1 MDKNAIKKFATWA
14 RRELIIRV
22 SQKAVFYGITDK
34 DIADANADE
43 INGTVLSP
51 AEKAQR
57 RALINKISKEGFEQ
71 VMEEVAYTWFNRF
84 AAIRYME
91 VNGYL
96 PTRVRVFTD
105 ENGAFKPQILTE
117 AINLGDDLNLD
128 MTKVFKLKDINDDE
142 ALYKY
147 LLVAQCNALN
157 EGNQNVIPNIYMIFI
172 N

>member
-96 PTRVRVFTD
+96 R
-105 ENGAFKPQILTE
+105 IH
-117 AINLGDDLNLD
+117 
-128 MTKVFKLKDINDDE
+128 
-142 ALYKY
+142 
-147 LLVAQCNALN
+147 
-157 EGNQNVIPNIYMIFI
+157 
-172 N
+172 